1 MKDKS
6 INFTILDID
15 LQQVRG
21 QQMGKKIIIDF
32 IKNHKISYV
41 IGIGF
46 MFLTAYIQSLFPT
59 VLGEAIDVL
68 KNNGFS
74 FNEVKLKVMYMLFIA
89 IGAFLTTYAWRNFIV
104 ANARSLECHL
114 REKLYDHLQILSQ
127 EFYNKRKTGDLIAY
141 AINDI
146 SAVRMTFGPATAMT
160 INGIVICAI
169 SIYLM
174 CITINWRLTLITLLP
189 IPFIVIFMMNIGKL
203 VQKRFKIVQENFA
216 AISDRVQENINGIR
230 VIKAYVQ
237 EEYESK
243 NFEKLNIEMMD
254 SNLKMIRV
262 SALLSPFIEIAF
274 SISFAT
280 NLIVGGNMVL
290 AGSISLGDFIAFNG
304 YLTMIM
310 KPINSIGRVITIF
323 QRGVASLKRL
333 NEVFDVEPE
342 IKDGKLGID
351 KPLKGEIEFRDL
363 SFSYPNSK
371 ENSIEKIGL
380 KIPQGSTVGILG
392 KTGSGKTTLV
402 NLLLKLYNVEDK
414 KLFIDGIDINEYSLK
429 ALREGVGYVPQ
440 DNFLFSASIKDNI
453 KFFKDT
459 YKDIEVEEAAKI
471 SSIYEN
477 IVTFPKGF
485 DTILG
490 ERGVNLS
497 GGQKQRISIA
507 RAVIKNPSIL
517 ILDDYLSAVDTV
529 TESRI
534 LKNLKKFRKDK
545 TTLIIAHRISAIKD
559 ADFIIVLKNG
569 KIYEQGHHNELIKRG
584 GIYYETYMEQYK
596 DSRS

>member
-1 MKDKS
+1 
-6 INFTILDID
+6 
-15 LQQVRG
+15 
-21 QQMGKKIIIDF
+21 MGKKIIMDF
-32 IKNHKISYV
+32 IKNHKVSYI

-68 KNNGFS
+68 KINGFS

-89 IGAFLTTYAWRNFIV
+89 IGAFITTYAWRNFIV

-127 EFYNKRKTGDLIAY
+127 EFYNKRKTGDLITY

-189 IPFIVIFMMNIGKL
+189 IPFIVIFMMNIGKK

-216 AISDRVQENINGIR
+216 AISDKVQENINGIR

-290 AGSISLGDFIAFNG
+290 VGSISLGDFIAFNG

-342 IKDGKLGID
+342 IKDGKICID

-371 ENSIEKIGL
+371 ENSIEEIGF

-414 KLFIDGIDINEYSLK
+414 KVFIDGIDINEYSLK

-440 DNFLFSASIKDNI
+440 ENFLFSASIKDNI

-471 SSIYEN
+471 SSIYES

-517 ILDDYLSAVDTV
+517 ILDDSLSAVDTV

-559 ADFIIVLKNG
+559 ADYIIVLKNG

-596 DSRS
+596 DSRQ

>member
-6 INFTILDID
+6 RNFTILDID

-59 VLGEAIDVL
+59 VLGEVIDVL

-342 IKDGKLGID
+342 IKDGKPGID

-471 SSIYEN
+471 SSIYES

-517 ILDDYLSAVDTV
+517 ILDDSLSAVDTV

>member
-1 MKDKS
+1 VKDKS
-6 INFTILDID
+6 RNFTILDID

-243 NFEKLNIEMMD
+243 NFEKLNIKMMD

-342 IKDGKLGID
+342 IKDGKPGID

-471 SSIYEN
+471 SSIYES

-517 ILDDYLSAVDTV
+517 ILDDSLSAVDTV

>member
-6 INFTILDID
+6 RNFTILDID

-342 IKDGKLGID
+342 IKDGKPGID

-471 SSIYEN
+471 SSIYES

-517 ILDDYLSAVDTV
+517 ILDDSLSAVDTV

>member
-6 INFTILDID
+6 RNFTILDID

-342 IKDGKLGID
+342 IKDGKPGID

-459 YKDIEVEEAAKI
+459 YNDIEVEEAAKI
-471 SSIYEN
+471 SSIYES

-517 ILDDYLSAVDTV
+517 ILDDSLSAVDTV

>member
-6 INFTILDID
+6 RNFTILDID

-243 NFEKLNIEMMD
+243 NFEKLNIKMMD

-342 IKDGKLGID
+342 IKDGKPGID

-471 SSIYEN
+471 SSIYES

-517 ILDDYLSAVDTV
+517 ILDDSLSAVDTV

>member
-1 MKDKS
+1 
-6 INFTILDID
+6 
-15 LQQVRG
+15 
-21 QQMGKKIIIDF
+21 MGKKIIMDF
-32 IKNHKISYV
+32 IKNHKVSYI

-68 KNNGFS
+68 KINGFS

-89 IGAFLTTYAWRNFIV
+89 IGAFITTYAWRNFIV

-189 IPFIVIFMMNIGKL
+189 IPFIVIFMMNIGKK

-216 AISDRVQENINGIR
+216 AISDKVQENINGIR

-290 AGSISLGDFIAFNG
+290 VGSISLGDFIAFNG

-342 IKDGKLGID
+342 IKDGKICID

-371 ENSIEKIGL
+371 ENSIEEIGF

-414 KLFIDGIDINEYSLK
+414 KVFIDGIDINEYSLK

-440 DNFLFSASIKDNI
+440 ENFLFSASIKDNI

-471 SSIYEN
+471 SSIYES

-517 ILDDYLSAVDTV
+517 ILDDSLSAVDTV

-559 ADFIIVLKNG
+559 ADYIIVLKNG

-596 DSRS
+596 DSRQ